1 MKLKTFYTCQK
12 CGLQSPKWLGRCPD
26 CMEWNTLV
34 EETAPPRAGKGGSG
48 KGQISVPV
56 LLRDVAAAEEDR
68 IRCGIRELDR
78 VLGGGVVP
86 GSFILIGGDPGIG
99 KSTLL
104 LQGAARLADSGEA
117 LYVTA
122 EESARQ
128 IKLRAERLGI
138 SADRLLVLAETSLE
152 AILERVE
159 ERKPAFLVVDSIQT
173 IFTAALES
181 APGSVSQVRECAG
194 RLMHLAK
201 GGGPSVF
208 IVGHV
213 TKEGSIAGPRMLEHM
228 VDTVL
233 YFEGDPGHPYRIL
246 RAVKNR
252 FGSTNE
258 IGVFEMKDSGLA
270 EVLNPSEIFLA
281 ERPQGASGSVV
292 IPSLEGTRPILV
304 ELQALVSGSSLGTPR
319 RTAIGIDHNRVS
331 LLVAVLEKK
340 VGLSLM
346 AQDIF
351 LNVAG
356 GVRLNEPATDLGV
369 AAALAS
375 SHLNRPIPARTA
387 LFGEIGLAGEVR
399 AVSRPELRVKEAARL
414 GFNRCFLPAG
424 NLKNLEAPP
433 GIWLGG
439 VHTAAELL
447 EEIFDE

>member
-1 MKLKTFYTCQK
+1 LKLKTFYTCQK